1 MESTLADVNWLLSAL
16 AQATAALIAIVG
28 GLLVSRYVALHAE
41 QQAAGRRVQDL
52 ARREAEA
59 DEALAS
65 ANSELAG
72 YRVADALDDDR
83 VFEEIAA
90 RDFEPTVDGVLRA
103 IEWDEA
109 ELDLSLLEAEIESV
123 KAEMAESIQAI
134 YPLVPV
140 GTAFDRWPEFRR
152 ANGLKPG
159 RNRLWSWVY
168 DRACEERREEAESA
182 ARQAREALGN
192 SVLSNLLSARNFS
205 LPTLSPAVTAARW
218 TVQSQRE
225 LAQER
230 ALEDRV
236 AAAAAQV
243 WALRQERR
251 LAEETYDAT
260 RQPEGFGLALQV
272 LSVLAV
278 VGMGFPVV
286 LMGLAVVTLPAWVRG
301 GVIVM
306 FFCGVALLLRFLFVY
321 ASFLREG
328 GRASL
333 PRSIFGL
340 LR

>member
-1 MESTLADVNWLLSAL
+1 M
-16 AQATAALIAIVG
+16 
-28 GLLVSRYVALHAE
+28 
-41 QQAAGRRVQDL
+41 
-52 ARREAEA
+52 
-59 DEALAS
+59 
-65 ANSELAG
+65 
-72 YRVADALDDDR
+72 
-83 VFEEIAA
+83 
-90 RDFEPTVDGVLRA
+90 
-103 IEWDEA
+103 
-109 ELDLSLLEAEIESV
+109 
-123 KAEMAESIQAI
+123 
-134 YPLVPV
+134 
-140 GTAFDRWPEFRR
+140 
-152 ANGLKPG
+152 
-159 RNRLWSWVY
+159 
-168 DRACEERREEAESA
+168 
-182 ARQAREALGN
+182 
-192 SVLSNLLSARNFS
+192 LSNLLSARNFS